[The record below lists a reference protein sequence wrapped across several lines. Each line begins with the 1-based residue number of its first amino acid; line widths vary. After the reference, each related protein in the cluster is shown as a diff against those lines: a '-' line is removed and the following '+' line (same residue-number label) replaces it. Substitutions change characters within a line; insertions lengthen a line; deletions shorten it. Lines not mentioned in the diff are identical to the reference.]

1 LPRICSAASI
11 GRDIDYGTFVA
22 VSLGLSAPAAVPVE
36 VRTGDRR
43 VFRLSLEIG
52 TGGVRLERP
61 APFEPGEP
69 VRLRFGLPGQP
80 HPVEI
85 DAQVVTTG
93 DPLEEEGERGG
104 LTLLFLSTPPDTLS
118 AISTYISDRLGIPLP
133 PVR

>member
-1 LPRICSAASI
+1 
-11 GRDIDYGTFVA
+11 

-52 TGGVRLERP
+52 TGGIRLEQP

-69 VRLRFGLPGQP
+69 VRLRFALPGQP
-80 HPVEI
+80 ATVEI
-85 DAQVVTTG
+85 DAQVVATG

-104 LTLLFLSTPPDTLS
+104 LALHFLSTPPETMS
-118 AISTYISDRLGIPLP
+118 AISAYISDRLGIPLP
-133 PVR
+133 PVL